1 MPTLPWARGHHSELA
16 IAETGDKY
24 GPELIMAREEERL
37 GTAMRPAT
45 LAEVA
50 RLAGVSTATV
60 ARVIKSSG
68 YVSSEARGRV
78 EAAISAK
85 CYRPNAIA
93 RGLRQRRS
101 FTVGH
106 ILTSITI
113 NPFFVNV
120 AHWAEEEALKHG
132 YKTFLFNHN
141 GSRERERLGIEQF
154 IERRVDAVLFTN
166 ARAEENL
173 KLLSEA
179 NIPAIQLERVATVTA
194 PSLRVD
200 NKVGAIEAMRHFFTL
215 GHRRI
220 AFIGGDPNLNHRAD
234 ESVEHERL
242 TAYRSAIREAGLRV
256 DPEFVKLGH
265 YYRIEEGGT
274 GIEGYRHARVVLALR
289 NRPTAIFATCDILA
303 AGVLQAIYDAGLRVP
318 DDISVIGFDDTIGVY
333 LTPQLT
339 TVAQPMEELG
349 RLGFQMALAAIE
361 GQPNPSPGPLKSRL
375 VIRHSTGSAPRAGR

>member
-1 MPTLPWARGHHSELA
+1 M
-16 IAETGDKY
+16 
-24 GPELIMAREEERL
+24 MATEDERL

-45 LAEVA
+45 LAQVA
-50 RLAGVSTATV
+50 QLAGVSTATV

-68 YVSSEARGRV
+68 YVSTEARGRV

-85 CYRPNAIA
+85 GYRPNAIA

-166 ARAEENL
+166 AWAEENV

-194 PSLRVD
+194 PSLHVD
-200 NKVGAIEAMRHFFTL
+200 NKVGAIEAMQHLFAL

-220 AFIGGDPNLNHRAD
+220 AFIGGDPNLIRRPDGYNK
-234 ESVEHERL
+234 SVELERL
-242 TAYRSAIREAGLRV
+242 TAYRSAMREAGLRV
-256 DPEFVKLGH
+256 DPGFVKLGH

-274 GIEGYRHARVVLALR
+274 GIEGYRHARVVLGLR
-289 NRPTAIFATCDILA
+289 NRPTAIFATCNILA
-303 AGVLQAIYDAGLRVP
+303 AGALQAIYDAGLRVP
-318 DDISVIGFDDTIGVY
+318 DDISLIGFDDTIGVY

-361 GQPNPSPGPLKSRL
+361 GRPNLSPGLLKSRL
-375 VIRHSTGSAPRAGR
+375 VIRHSTGSAPRAGKNGLGGAG

>member
-1 MPTLPWARGHHSELA
+1 M
-16 IAETGDKY
+16 
-24 GPELIMAREEERL
+24 MACEQERL

-45 LAEVA
+45 LAQVA
-50 RLAGVSTATV
+50 QLAGVSTATV

-68 YVSSEARGRV
+68 YVSTEARGRV

-85 CYRPNAIA
+85 GYRPNAIA

-132 YKTFLFNHN
+132 YKTFFFNHN

-166 ARAEENL
+166 AWAEENVN
-173 KLLSEA
+173 LLTEA

-200 NKVGAIEAMRHFFTL
+200 NKVGAIEAMQHLFAF

-220 AFIGGDPNLNHRAD
+220 AFIGGDPNLTRRPDGYNK
-234 ESVEHERL
+234 SVEIERL
-242 TAYRSAIREAGLRV
+242 TAYRNAMREAGLRV
-256 DPEFVKLGH
+256 DPGFVKLGH

-274 GIEGYRHARVVLALR
+274 GIEGYRHARVVLGLR

-318 DDISVIGFDDTIGVY
+318 DDISLIGFDDTIGVY

-361 GQPNPSPGPLKSRL
+361 GRPNPSPGPLKSRL
-375 VIRHSTGSAPRAGR
+375 VIRHSTGSARRELAKRSGRRGMNRHRKIDSGVLEC

>member
-1 MPTLPWARGHHSELA
+1 
-16 IAETGDKY
+16 
-24 GPELIMAREEERL
+24 MAREAERFVS
-37 GTAMRPAT
+37 AAKPAT

-50 RLAGVSTATV
+50 QLAGVSTATV

-68 YVSSEARGRV
+68 YVSNAARRRV
-78 EAAISAK
+78 EDAIRQKA
-85 CYRPNAIA
+85 YRPNTIA
-93 RGLRQRRS
+93 RGLRQQKT
-101 FTVGH
+101 FIIGH
-106 ILTSITI
+106 IVTSII
-113 NPFFVNV
+113 VNPFFVNV

-166 ARAEENL
+166 ARSEANV

-179 NIPAIQLERVATVTA
+179 NIPAIQLERVAAAAV
-194 PSLRVD
+194 PSIRVD
-200 NKVGAIEAMRHFFTL
+200 NTVGAIQAMRHLFEL

-220 AFIGGDPNLNHRAD
+220 AFIGGDPELHDRT
-234 ESVEHERL
+234 EGYFKSVEEERL
-242 TAYRSAIREAGLRV
+242 QAYRSAMRQAGLRA
-256 DPEFVKLGH
+256 DPEMVKLGH

-274 GIEGYRHARVVLALR
+274 GIEGYLHARAVLSLR

-303 AGVLQAIYDAGLRVP
+303 AGVLQAIYDSGLRVP
-318 DDISVIGFDDTIGVY
+318 NDVSVIGFDDTIGVY

-349 RLGFQMALAAIE
+349 RAGFHAALAAIE
-361 GQPNPSPGPLKSRL
+361 GRPNLAPGPLKSRL
-375 VIRHSTGSAPRAGR
+375 VIRHSTGAAQY